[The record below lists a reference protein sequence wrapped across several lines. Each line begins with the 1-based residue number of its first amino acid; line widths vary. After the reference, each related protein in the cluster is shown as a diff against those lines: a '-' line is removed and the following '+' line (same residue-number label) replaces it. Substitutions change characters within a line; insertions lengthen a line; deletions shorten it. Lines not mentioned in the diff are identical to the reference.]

1 MQKTASSCKTLGG
14 IHEQTVTFRQSAV
27 IRPKQFMK
35 KIFPLLLLTNF
46 LFGQNEILRKDSVI
60 KDLNILYYLLNE
72 IHPGQ
77 FMHCSK
83 AIFDYSF
90 DSLKKS
96 TTSDLTLTEYYCK
109 TQFLVAKIKDGHTW
123 VDPSTVKSSIQNRQ
137 LFPFAIYNT
146 GDKYVISKSGNPEY
160 DSLVGSTITK
170 INGKNINDII
180 GKAVSFMSIEGKNT
194 SAINISL
201 QHFPFYYFLIDTT
214 SSFRILLTDRNNL
227 LKEINLSGVVYKSFV
242 IRTRKI
248 VEAIQQEFLSSNIA
262 VLTVN
267 TFNIGDFEYKKI
279 DYKKYIDNFF
289 KQVHR
294 DNITNLIIDVRNNNG
309 GSAEIS
315 NYLFSYLYNKQYYY
329 FEYIGR
335 KCKSTDKLRQYCTT
349 PNYFANVD
357 TTKTVFQE
365 NLYCDEKGHWW
376 LDKQKA
382 KKNSFSGKLIVLT
395 NGACFST
402 TGHFLT
408 LLKDNNVGQLIGEC
422 SQGSFY
428 SNDAG
433 LMFKLPY
440 SGLLVRIPTGQFK
453 MKTSHF
459 TYDPNGICPDIEIT
473 RQKEDFISGYD
484 RQLAEAIKLLNGQ
497 K

>member
-1 MQKTASSCKTLGG
+1 
-14 IHEQTVTFRQSAV
+14 
-27 IRPKQFMK
+27 MK
-35 KIFPLLLLTNF
+35 NIFPLLFLTNF
-46 LFGQNEILRKDSVI
+46 LFGQNEILKKDSVI
-60 KDLNILYYLLNE
+60 KDLNTLYYLLNE

-83 AIFDYSF
+83 ANFDFSF

-96 TTSDLTLTEYYCK
+96 TASDLTLTEYYCK

-123 VDPSTVKSSIQNRQ
+123 VDPSTLKSSIQNRL
-137 LFPFAIYNT
+137 LFPFAINNS
-146 GDKYVISKSGNPEY
+146 GGNYVISKSGYSEY
-160 DSLVGSTITK
+160 DSLIGSTITK
-170 INGKNINDII
+170 INDKSINDII
-180 GKAVSFMSIEGKNT
+180 NEAVPFMSIEGKNT

-201 QHFPFYYFLIDTT
+201 QHFPFYYFLIDST
-214 SSFRILLTDRNNL
+214 SSFRIQVTNKNNV
-227 LKEINLSGVVYKSFV
+227 LKEINLSGIAYKSFLK
-242 IRTRKI
+242 RTRKI
-248 VEAIQQEFLSSNIA
+248 VEPIQQEFPSNNIA
-262 VLTVN
+262 ILSVN

-289 KQVHR
+289 KQVRR
-294 DNITNLIIDVRNNNG
+294 DKITNLIIDVRNNNG

-315 NYLFSYLYNKQYYY
+315 NYLFSYLYNKPYYY
-329 FEYIGR
+329 FDYVGR
-335 KCKSTDKLRQYCTT
+335 KCKNTDKLRQYCTT

-357 TTKTVFQE
+357 TTKIVFQE

-376 LDKQKA
+376 LDKQKT
-382 KKNSFSGKLIVLT
+382 KKNTFSGNLITLT

-459 TYDPNGICPDIEIT
+459 TYDPKGICPDIEIT
-473 RQKEDFISGYD
+473 KQKEDFISGYD
-484 RQLAEAIKLLNGQ
+484 RQLGEAIKLLNGQ